1 MILLVDNYDSFTY
14 NLAQYIGKFAP
25 VQVLRNDD
33 ERLYEAAK
41 NATAIV
47 FSPGPGWPA
56 DAGRMEEMILDF
68 AGEKP
73 LLGIC
78 LGHQAIAEVFGGKLG
93 LAPNVMHGKQ
103 SVISYEVPSPIYS
116 GIENK
121 VAIMRYHS
129 ILIEEMPKDFEV
141 ISRTIDDQSIMGIQH
156 KSLPIYGL
164 QYHPESIG
172 TPDGL
177 KTIENF
183 IDIVRKS
190 LMKKVLE
197 KLAAGQD
204 LSAHELSNI
213 MEAVVTGRVSE
224 AQVVALLLG
233 LKMKGETLQERT
245 AIAQVMQ
252 SHAKKIPTQV
262 ADAMDNC
269 GTGGDGLFSFNVS
282 TTAAFI
288 LAAGGIKM
296 AKHGNRSITSKS
308 GSADVLE
315 ALGINLDMSP
325 TDLGRVFEKV
335 GLVFL
340 FAKHLHPGM
349 KYIMPARI
357 TLGVPTVMN
366 LTGPFI
372 NPIPL
377 KTQLLGTS
385 RPDLLESTAQV
396 LKELGR
402 ERAIVVSGPNG
413 LDEAGL
419 DGKTQ
424 LAVLENGQIHLESFT
439 PEDVGMKRY
448 RIEEV
453 RGGDAKQNAA
463 ILVSVLEN
471 QASPYLEMTVLNAA
485 LGFYANGKVES
496 IRDGISLARAILK
509 SGAALEKLRLLQEY
523 QA

>member
-25 VQVLRNDD
+25 VEVLRNDD
-33 ERLYEAAK
+33 EGLYEAAE
-41 NATAIV
+41 AAEAIV

-56 DAGRMEEMILDF
+56 DAGRMEDMIRDF
-68 AGEKP
+68 AGKKP

-103 SVISYEVPSPIYS
+103 SEIVYEVPSPIYS
-116 GIENK
+116 GIDNK
-121 VAIMRYHS
+121 VSIMRYHS
-129 ILIEEMPKDFEV
+129 ILIEEMPEDFEV
-141 ISRTIDDQSIMGIQH
+141 TSRTIDDQSIMGIQH

-183 IDIVRKS
+183 INIVRKS

-197 KLAAGQD
+197 KLADGQD
-204 LSAHELSNI
+204 LTAHEMGNV

-233 LKMKGETLQERT
+233 LKMKGETLAERT

-252 SHAKKIPTQV
+252 AHAKSIPTHV
-262 ADAMDNC
+262 VDAMDNC
-269 GTGGDGLFSFNVS
+269 GTGGDRSFSFNIS
-282 TTAAFI
+282 TTATFV
-288 LAAGGIKM
+288 LAGGGVKM

-325 TDLGRVFEKV
+325 ADLGKVFDKT

-340 FAKHLHPGM
+340 FAKNLHPGM
-349 KYIMPARI
+349 KYIMPARM

-402 ERAIVVSGPNG
+402 ERAVVVTGPNG

-419 DGKTQ
+419 DGETQ
-424 LAVLENGQIHLESFT
+424 LAILENGQVRLESFT
-439 PEDVGMKRY
+439 PEDLGME
-448 RIEEV
+448 RIGIEDV
-453 RGGDAKQNAA
+453 RGGDAKRNAE
-463 ILVSVLEN
+463 ILLSVLEN
-471 QASPYLEMTVLNAA
+471 QASPYLEMTVLNAG

-496 IRDGISLARAILK
+496 IKDGITLAREVIA